1 MKNID
6 EILRYFP
13 NKIYQIFF
21 NLFQEN
27 SKIAEELQEIRM
39 RAERPIILKLRERD
53 LILQY
58 NITQTE
64 ILQIVERLC
73 ENSIYAYKNQIC
85 EGFIT
90 VKGGHR
96 IGLTGS
102 CVIENGKIINVKH
115 ISSLNF
121 RIAREVLNCS
131 TRVLREVI
139 DIENKS
145 IYNTI
150 LVAPPGKGKTTMLRD
165 IIRRL
170 SNGIDEINFK
180 GKTCGVVDERGEIAA
195 MYKGIPQNDVGI
207 RTDII
212 ENVEKNQGIHMLIR
226 TMAPEIIACDEI
238 VSKEDVEAIHYAPYS
253 WVKGIFTMHGKNI
266 EDIKNNKQIYE
277 LIENR
282 EIQKVVFLWIFI
294 DILSK

>member
-39 RAERPIILKLRERD
+39 RAEKPIILKLRERD

-58 NITQTE
+58 NITQAE

-96 IGLTGS
+96 VGLTGS

-238 VSKEDVEAIHYAPYS
+238 GSKDDVEAIHYALYS
-253 WVKGIFTMHGKNI
+253 GVKGIFTMHGKNI

-282 EIQKVVFLWIFI
+282 EIQKVVFL
-294 DILSK
+294 

>member
-1 MKNID
+1 MD

-13 NKIYQIFF
+13 NKIYQIFS
-21 NLFQEN
+21 NLLQEN
-27 SKIAEELQEIRM
+27 PQIANELQEIRI
-39 RAERPIILKLRERD
+39 RVDKPIILKLREKD

-58 NITQTE
+58 NILQTE

-90 VKGGHR
+90 IKGGHR
-96 IGLTGS
+96 VGLTGS
-102 CVIENGKIINVKH
+102 CVIENGKITNIKY
-115 ISSLNF
+115 ISSLNI
-121 RIAREVLNCS
+121 RIAREVKNCS
-131 TRVLREVI
+131 TRILREII
-139 DIENKS
+139 DIENKT
-145 IYNTI
+145 IYNSI
-150 LVAPPGKGKTTMLRD
+150 IVAPPGRGKTTILRD

-170 SNGIDEINFK
+170 SDGIEEINFR

-195 MYKGIPQNDVGI
+195 MYKGAPQNDVGI

-212 ENVEKNQGIHMLIR
+212 ENVSKNKGIHMLIR

-238 VSKEDVEAIHYAPYS
+238 GSKEDVEAIHYALYS
-253 WVKGIFTMHGKNI
+253 GVKGIFTMHWKNV

-282 EIQKVVFLWIFI
+282 EIQKIIFL
-294 DILSK
+294 

>member
-58 NITQTE
+58 NITQAE

-73 ENSIYAYKNQIC
+73 ENSIYAYKNQIS

-150 LVAPPGKGKTTMLRD
+150 LVAPPGRGKTTMLRD

-238 VSKEDVEAIHYAPYS
+238 GSKEDVEAIHYALYS
-253 WVKGIFTMHGKNI
+253 GVKGIFTMHGKNI

-282 EIQKVVFLWIFI
+282 EIQKVVFL
-294 DILSK
+294 

>member
-1 MKNID
+1 MKLNMKNID

-58 NITQTE
+58 NITQAE

-238 VSKEDVEAIHYAPYS
+238 GSKEDVEAIHYALYS
-253 WVKGIFTMHGKNI
+253 GVKGIFTMHGKNI

-282 EIQKVVFLWIFI
+282 EIQKVVFL
-294 DILSK
+294 